1 MTYLHYQLVYV
12 NLNHLTSNI
21 ILKYAH
27 TYQSKTKRKILK
39 NRKYLIGYEIYL
51 NTKGVLYV
59 LENGTTINSFADLAG
74 KKLYATGQGS
84 TPEYILNYLLEKNG
98 IADKVTVQ
106 LLNTDPNV
114 NPKDAIAKKAEKK
127 GLWAA
132 MDIGS
137 VWLERALANA

>member
-1 MTYLHYQLVYV
+1 MADSNFLTYKGKPLVRKG
-12 NLNHLTSNI
+12 NI
-21 ILKYAH
+21 IYYGNMTDPFVIMISVADSHKVH
-27 TYQSKTKRKILK
+27 
-39 NRKYLIGYEIYL
+39 
-51 NTKGVLYV
+51 GV
-59 LENGTTINSFADLAG
+59 D
-74 KKLYATGQGS
+74 
-84 TPEYILNYLLEKNG
+84 

>member
-1 MTYLHYQLVYV
+1 MADSNFLTYKGKPLVRKG
-12 NLNHLTSNI
+12 NI
-21 ILKYAH
+21 IYYGNMADPFVIMISVADSHKVH
-27 TYQSKTKRKILK
+27 
-39 NRKYLIGYEIYL
+39 
-51 NTKGVLYV
+51 GV
-59 LENGTTINSFADLAG
+59 D
-74 KKLYATGQGS
+74 
-84 TPEYILNYLLEKNG
+84 

-114 NPKDAIAKKAEKK
+114 NPKNAIAKKAEKK

>member
-1 MTYLHYQLVYV
+1 MADSNFLTYKGKPLVRKGNVIYYGNMTDPFVIMISVADSHKV
-12 NLNHLTSNI
+12 H
-21 ILKYAH
+21 
-27 TYQSKTKRKILK
+27 
-39 NRKYLIGYEIYL
+39 
-51 NTKGVLYV
+51 GV
-59 LENGTTINSFADLAG
+59 D
-74 KKLYATGQGS
+74 
-84 TPEYILNYLLEKNG
+84 

>member
-1 MTYLHYQLVYV
+1 MTYKGKPLV
-12 NLNHLTSNI
+12 
-21 ILKYAH
+21 
-27 TYQSKTKRKILK
+27 RKG
-39 NRKYLIGYEIYL
+39 NVIYYG
-51 NTKGVLYV
+51 NMADPFVIMISVADSHKVHGV
-59 LENGTTINSFADLAG
+59 D
-74 KKLYATGQGS
+74 
-84 TPEYILNYLLEKNG
+84 

>member
-1 MTYLHYQLVYV
+1 MADSNFLTYKGKPLVRRG
-12 NLNHLTSNI
+12 NI
-21 ILKYAH
+21 IYYGNMADPFVIMISVADSHKVH
-27 TYQSKTKRKILK
+27 
-39 NRKYLIGYEIYL
+39 
-51 NTKGVLYV
+51 GV
-59 LENGTTINSFADLAG
+59 D
-74 KKLYATGQGS
+74 
-84 TPEYILNYLLEKNG
+84 

>member
-1 MTYLHYQLVYV
+1 MADSNFLTYKGKPLVRKG
-12 NLNHLTSNI
+12 NI
-21 ILKYAH
+21 IYYGNMADPFVIMISVADSHKVH
-27 TYQSKTKRKILK
+27 
-39 NRKYLIGYEIYL
+39 
-51 NTKGVLYV
+51 GV
-59 LENGTTINSFADLAG
+59 D
-74 KKLYATGQGS
+74 
-84 TPEYILNYLLEKNG
+84 

-114 NPKDAIAKKAEKK
+114 TPKDAIAKKAEKK

>member
-1 MTYLHYQLVYV
+1 MADSNFLTYKGKPLVRKG
-12 NLNHLTSNI
+12 NI
-21 ILKYAH
+21 IYYGNMADPFVIMISVADSHKVH
-27 TYQSKTKRKILK
+27 
-39 NRKYLIGYEIYL
+39 
-51 NTKGVLYV
+51 GV
-59 LENGTTINSFADLAG
+59 D
-74 KKLYATGQGS
+74 
-84 TPEYILNYLLEKNG
+84 

-127 GLWAA
+127 VLWAA

>member
-1 MTYLHYQLVYV
+1 MADSNFLTYKGKPLV
-12 NLNHLTSNI
+12 
-21 ILKYAH
+21 
-27 TYQSKTKRKILK
+27 RKG
-39 NRKYLIGYEIYL
+39 NVIYYG
-51 NTKGVLYV
+51 NMADPFVIMISVADSHKVHGV
-59 LENGTTINSFADLAG
+59 D
-74 KKLYATGQGS
+74 
-84 TPEYILNYLLEKNG
+84 